1 MVKRLA
7 LKLRALKKGE
17 RGIALLATMLAIAFM
32 TIIIVDFSSSTAMGY
47 LSAANHANEIRAEYL
62 ARSAINVGLA
72 LIAQDTRAQIAQ
84 QQNGA
89 IGQQGTVGQNG
100 STPGQNSS
108 TGQTGGSSVSGEQQP
123 DSFLS
128 VWALPFPPMPV
139 NGGTVQL
146 AVVDEARKFNINSLI
161 NFTGAS
167 VALVPQAGAT
177 AQPLGEATPVGAA
190 PNGAATPTPAAS
202 ASPGAVNT
210 QLGQINQNAVMQ
222 LTRLVMLLG
231 ISPAIIPPI
240 VDWLDPDSIESQ
252 GGAEA
257 DYYLRL
263 LPPYE
268 PRNGP
273 MPTLG
278 DLRLIKG
285 IDDATFMKLRNY
297 LTVAPETAVNVN
309 TAPPEVLACLDDS
322 LANNPNVIKQ
332 ILEARAIRPFSNP
345 ADVLNLIGGAAS
357 QASGGQSSLS
367 RDLTTRTTYF
377 SITGM
382 GTYAGARRLVFA
394 TFRRNG
400 DGTGTLSSWQEE

>member
-1 MVKRLA
+1 MVTRLA
-7 LKLRALKKGE
+7 LKLRALKRE

-32 TIIIVDFSSSTAMGY
+32 TIIIVDFTSSAAMGY

-72 LIAQDTRAQIAQ
+72 LIAQDTRAQMAQ
-84 QQNGA
+84 QQGGA
-89 IGQQGTVGQNG
+89 LGQQGTVGQNG
-100 STPGQNSS
+100 TTPGQNSP
-108 TGQTGGSSVSGEQQP
+108 TGRTGGSSVSGQQLP
-123 DSFLS
+123 DSFMS
-128 VWALPFPPMPV
+128 VWALPFPPLPV
-139 NGGTVQL
+139 NGGKVQL
-146 AVVDEARKFNINSLI
+146 SVVDEARKFNINSLI
-161 NFTGAS
+161 NFN
-167 VALVPQAGAT
+167 AT
-177 AQPLGEATPVGAA
+177 TLLTPNQPGQGLPLGSARPLGTP
-190 PNGAATPTPAAS
+190 PNGFASPTPAAA
-202 ASPGAVNT
+202 ASPAAAANG
-210 QLGQINQNAVMQ
+210 QLGQVNQNAVLQ

-231 ISPAIIPPI
+231 ISPEVIPPI
-240 VDWLDPDSIESQ
+240 IDWLDPDSIETQ

-263 LPPYE
+263 IPPYE

-278 DLRLIKG
+278 DLRLVKG

-332 ILEARAIRPFSNP
+332 ILEARAIRPFSNV

-357 QASGGQSSLS
+357 QASGGQTSLT